1 VIDFL
6 LRLAAPAL
14 RFADNPNRN
23 YRRVHLVLYTLIV
36 ALLDVLLAHTVWAW
50 FFGFPQKGEWT
61 ISHTLERLI
70 KTDAV
75 DRLWLFG
82 FAFRI
87 NEISP
92 GHIKAIC
99 K

>member
-6 LRLAAPAL
+6 LLLAAPAL
-14 RFADNPNRN
+14 RFADNPHRPMW
-23 YRRVHLVLYTLIV
+23 RIDLVTHTLLV
-36 ALLDVLLAHTVWAW
+36 ALLDVLLAHTLWAW
-50 FFGFPQKGEWT
+50 FFGFPKRGEWT

-82 FAFRI
+82 FALRI